1 MNNNNNQRPTQTVS
15 LDAHTMS
22 TLVNMMRSMI
32 RQELGS
38 KPTTP
43 NSTAKPRSNVS
54 NAVSIRD
61 EIRNI
66 VRQELQSMRN
76 QNNQQAK
83 PNQPQNQPK
92 QNPSLQN
99 KNKIPQNSTP
109 KPQIKVFQQSRTVQV
124 QNKPN
129 QQRTVM
135 QVTQTKTT
143 QQTQAKPN
151 PQQQNPATLRIT
163 SVEQLAAHLQKSI
176 NEQLQK
182 RSQMMGKPVQKNPV
196 QVKIVQ
202 PQNQPKQNQQQK
214 PVVNNNKPQAK
225 PNQPQ
230 NNNNAQKLSASQAF
244 AQKNVVTQKQ
254 AGDILSAIAKKVPK
268 PNTKP
273 AQNNS
278 QNNQQKK

>member
-38 KPTTP
+38 KSTTP
-43 NSTAKPRSNVS
+43 NSTAKPQSNVS

-66 VRQELQSMRN
+66 VRQELQSMR
-76 QNNQQAK
+76 
-83 PNQPQNQPK
+83 NQPK

-151 PQQQNPATLRIT
+151 QQQQNPATLRIT

-214 PVVNNNKPQAK
+214 PVVNNNKSPAK
-225 PNQPQ
+225 PNQQQ